1 MVILMVK
8 RKKWQN
14 EDDKIKDLTTQ
25 LRRAEEE
32 NASRMQTSSSL
43 ADRVEELEEQLKQ
56 AKKQL
61 NKIKAGLN

>member
-1 MVILMVK
+1 MVK

-25 LRRAEEE
+25 LRSAEEE
-32 NASRMQTSSSL
+32 NASRMQTGSSL
-43 ADRVEELEEQLKQ
+43 ADKVEELEEQLKQ

>member
-1 MVILMVK
+1 MVK

-43 ADRVEELEEQLKQ
+43 ADRVEELEERLKQ

>member
-43 ADRVEELEEQLKQ
+43 ADRVEELEERLKQ

>member
-1 MVILMVK
+1 MVK

-25 LRRAEEE
+25 LRRAEAE
-32 NASRMQTSSSL
+32 NASRMQTGSSL